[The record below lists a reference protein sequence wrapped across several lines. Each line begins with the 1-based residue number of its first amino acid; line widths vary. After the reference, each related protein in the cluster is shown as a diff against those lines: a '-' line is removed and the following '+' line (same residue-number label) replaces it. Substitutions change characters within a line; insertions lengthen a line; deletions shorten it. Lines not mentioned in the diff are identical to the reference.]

1 MPQIPSR
8 SLRAPLFVAQKNRI
22 NSVAIFNIVIDLEAY
37 IFINADPGKHWKIAE
52 AALEMI
58 EGVKMAHAV
67 TGQFDV
73 IAYAEF
79 GNMDALAD
87 MIEKFQSLKG
97 VQRTWTAV
105 AIPPRLK

>member
-1 MPQIPSR
+1 M
-8 SLRAPLFVAQKNRI
+8 
-22 NSVAIFNIVIDLEAY
+22 EAY
-37 IFINADPGKHWKIAE
+37 IFINADPGMLWKITE
-52 AALEMI
+52 AALNMI

-79 GNMDALAD
+79 ANMDALANI
-87 MIEKFQSLKG
+87 IEKFQSLKG

>member
-1 MPQIPSR
+1 M
-8 SLRAPLFVAQKNRI
+8 
-22 NSVAIFNIVIDLEAY
+22 EAY
-37 IFINADPGKHWKIAE
+37 IFINADPGTLWKITE
-52 AALEMI
+52 AALNMI

-79 GNMDALAD
+79 ANMDALANI
-87 MIEKFQSLKG
+87 IEKFQSLKG

>member
-1 MPQIPSR
+1 M
-8 SLRAPLFVAQKNRI
+8 LNV
-22 NSVAIFNIVIDLEAY
+22 EAY
-37 IFINADPGKHWKIAE
+37 IFINADPGMLWKITE

-79 GNMDALAD
+79 TNMDALANI
-87 MIEKFQSLKG
+87 IEKFQSMKG

-105 AIPPRLK
+105 AIPPRPK